1 MDGEAGI
8 LANPT
13 TAESK
18 YMFGMKSKKE
28 KLQAKYEKLLR
39 EAYEL
44 STVDRKKSDE
54 KTAEADAV
62 QKQLDAME

>member
-1 MDGEAGI
+1 MGQTGI

-13 TAESK
+13 TEESK

-44 STVDRKKSDE
+44 SMVDRKKSDE
-54 KTAEADAV
+54 KTAEADSI
-62 QKQLDAME
+62 QKQLDAMD